1 MRKAIFRF
9 ITGSVAVLV
18 FSSVSDAATTVFQA
32 AGPNAQSIQG
42 TVDQFRTAL
51 GGANNG
57 NTPGPL
63 AAGRREI
70 NWDGGG
76 SSATSFATT
85 PFDGFLNIRGGR
97 FITDGSGFLQAPA
110 AGLGDFVGNP
120 FYPQIFK
127 AFSPVRL
134 FAPVGSNFT
143 ETRFFIPGTNGGV
156 PATTR
161 GFGVVFTD
169 VDRAD
174 PLRRGRCNTC
184 TLVEYLDVNGQVL
197 FTGAAPASPADGNLS
212 FLGVIFDDARVASV
226 RITTGA
232 VELGPIEFDFL
243 DLVVM
248 DDFIYAEP
256 QALQQ

>member
-1 MRKAIFRF
+1 MKKAIFSF
-9 ITGSVAVLV
+9 FMGSFAVLV
-18 FSSVSDAATTVFQA
+18 FSSLSNAATTVFQA

-42 TVDQFRTAL
+42 AVDQFRTAL

-57 NTPGPL
+57 NAPGPL

-76 SSATSFATT
+76 STATSIAPS

-97 FITDGSGFLQAPA
+97 FATDGAGFLQAPA
-110 AGLGDFVGNP
+110 SGLGEFFGNP
-120 FYPQIFK
+120 FYGSIFK

-134 FAPVGSNFT
+134 FAPIDSTFT
-143 ETRFFIPGTNGGV
+143 ESSFFVPGSAGGI

-174 PLRRGRCNTC
+174 PIRRGRCATC

-197 FTGAAPASPADGNLS
+197 FTGAAPASPGDGNLS
-212 FLGVIFDDARVASV
+212 FLGVVFDDARVASV

-232 VELGPIEFDFL
+232 VAAGPTEFDFL
-243 DLVVM
+243 DLVMM
-248 DDFIYAEP
+248 DDFIYGEP